1 MEKNLTTLQTVI
13 SFSNMAFSF
22 VSLALTLPHKM
33 ARLSDHS
40 ASSMTSFAHSSF
52 NHLCPPCFGPKLL
65 EPQPISSIFDHL
77 ALTQTPHLS
86 TPFFSLTQTT
96 PSFAFLVVF
105 VFPMSMQLPQTNS
118 LHVPFPV
125 SS

>member
-40 ASSMTSFAHSSF
+40 APSMT
-52 NHLCPPCFGPKLL
+52 
-65 EPQPISSIFDHL
+65 
-77 ALTQTPHLS
+77 
-86 TPFFSLTQTT
+86 
-96 PSFAFLVVF
+96 
-105 VFPMSMQLPQTNS
+105 
-118 LHVPFPV
+118 
-125 SS
+125 